1 VALCINC
8 ASCCFDTSDS
18 SAGTTESGIRRVPLA
33 ESKPKRQPLTTPV
46 GGPVAQVV
54 EGALPLLAVLV
65 GQFVW
70 GAPGATLQD

>member
-1 VALCINC
+1 MALCINC

-18 SAGTTESGIRRVPLA
+18 RSGTAESELRRVPLA

-54 EGALPLLAVLV
+54 EGALPFSPVWLASLY
-65 GQFVW
+65 
-70 GAPGATLQD
+70 GAPSAVTLQD